1 MSLALASG
9 SGGVR
14 RLEVSARSAGH
25 LFFGDDPD
33 CMDDAGDVPEQRE
46 QNVQPEMT
54 AESDF
59 QEYAKRRQQNS
70 SDKS

>member
-1 MSLALASG
+1 MHGAL
-9 SGGVR
+9 VT
-14 RLEVSARSAGH
+14 

-59 QEYAKRRQQNS
+59 QEYTKRRQQNS